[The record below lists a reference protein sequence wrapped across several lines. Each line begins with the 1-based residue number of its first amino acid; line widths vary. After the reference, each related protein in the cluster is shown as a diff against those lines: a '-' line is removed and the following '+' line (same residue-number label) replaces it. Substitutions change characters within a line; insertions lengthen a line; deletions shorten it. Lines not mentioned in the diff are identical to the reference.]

1 MALSKPAVIAYDVSI
16 RRSRATI
23 LRILKEWRIDGQKS
37 VHECRLTEK
46 EAEEIF
52 IQLAEWIDLATDLL
66 LLAWLEPQRD
76 ILCRGIAR
84 NRVRKQLWIV
94 G

>member
-1 MALSKPAVIAYDVSI
+1 MSVRKAVVIAYDI
-16 RRSRATI
+16 ADRKSRNRV

-37 VHECRLTEK
+37 VHECWLTIR

-52 IQLAEWIDLATDLL
+52 LQLVEWIDPETDLL
-66 LLAWLEPQRD
+66 LLAWLEPQREM
-76 ILCRGIAR
+76 LCRGIAR
-84 NRVRKQLWIV
+84 NTLRKNLWVV